1 MIDVENAINIYYIGI
16 LGDTKKND
24 STSNASTWSYHVVRK
39 IATILRTVKT
49 FNENIKVPTYTHGM
63 IIPYIY
69 LLQRDPYLLTTSE
82 QTALF

>member
-1 MIDVENAINIYYIGI
+1 MIDVENAINTYDI
-16 LGDTKKND
+16 GDTKKDD
-24 STSNASTWSYHVVRK
+24 STSKCINMIISCGPQDCNNLKGSKQIIIMKY
-39 IATILRTVKT
+39 I
-49 FNENIKVPTYTHGM
+49 NVPTYTHGM